1 MKKGTW
7 YALGAYVIWGL
18 FPIYWKWLLAVPAL
32 QLLGHR
38 ILWSCVILAGII
50 LFTRQWGVFRAT
62 ALKLPLLCIYSLA
75 ALLIA
80 LNWLIYVWAVNA
92 GFIIEASLGYFIN
105 PLLSVLLGV
114 LFLRE
119 RLRAGQWFPISLA
132 ALGVFYLTLTYGRLP
147 WIALTLATSFGL
159 YGLIKKIAPLGS
171 LYGLSLETALLFWPA
186 FFYLFYTDR
195 MGYGA
200 FLHRGAFTDFLL
212 FGAGVITTIP
222 LLLFASAVRRIP
234 LSIAGIMQYITPTLQ
249 FLLGALIYREP
260 FGYNK
265 LIGFAIVWLAL
276 ILFGLEG
283 FLVHQKQRFMTV
295 HGVSRKP
302 EEKNKRSLGEGR

>member
-1 MKKGTW
+1 MNKGTG

-38 ILWSCVILAGII
+38 IFWSCVILAGII
-50 LFTRQWGVFRAT
+50 FFTRQWRVFRKT
-62 ALKLPLLCIYSLA
+62 ALTLPVLRIYTLA
-75 ALLIA
+75 ALLIG

-114 LFLRE
+114 FFLRE
-119 RLRAGQWFPISLA
+119 RLRTGQWLPIGLA
-132 ALGVFYLTLTYGRLP
+132 ALGVLYLTLTYGRLP
-147 WIALTLATSFGL
+147 WIALTLAVSFGL
-159 YGLIKKIAPLGS
+159 YGLVKKIAPLGS

-186 FFYLFYTDR
+186 LFYLVYADQ

-200 FLHRGAFTDFLL
+200 FLHMGLVPDLLL
-212 FGAGVITTIP
+212 FGAGVMTTVP

-234 LSIAGIMQYITPTLQ
+234 LSMAGIMQYITPTLQ
-249 FLLGALIYREP
+249 FLLGALIYQEP

-265 LIGFAIVWLAL
+265 LIGFSIVWIAL
-276 ILFGLEG
+276 LLFGIEG
-283 FLVHQKQRFMTV
+283 VLAHHKQVRLAAVH
-295 HGVSRKP
+295 KP
-302 EEKNKRSLGEGR
+302 SKEERNL